1 MANLPDY
8 NKDFLADP
16 GKIMPNARYG
26 ITVKLADTLPGQPYW
41 RAIGIRHLNGDENR
55 GNHHVYVDVLDEQGK
70 RIKGARIGILNSN
83 LPPVYAVIDKPDNEP
98 GANAPM
104 SSGDLLALY
113 VHGEHPSEK
122 AQGFRSTHPDEPPGN
137 TWGHHSFYV
146 VFQKTKE
153 GSGPTPEPEP
163 QPEPQ
168 PTPKPE
174 PTPEPQPVPN
184 WRSKL
189 TPFKRAFLRE
199 LIKAGGTLEA
209 QLAADLVDIL
219 DGKL

>member
-1 MANLPDY
+1 MANLPEIY
-8 NKDFLADP
+8 NAAFLANP
-16 GKIMPNARYG
+16 GQNNAAGYG
-26 ITVKLADTLPGQPYW
+26 VTVKPADTLPGQPYW
-41 RAIGIRHLNGDENR
+41 RVIGIHHLTGDENR
-55 GNHHVYVDVLDEQGK
+55 GNHHVFCDVLDEQGK

-122 AQGFRSTHPDEPPGN
+122 AQGFRSTHPDEEIGN

-146 VFQKTKE
+146 VWQRVKAGDGP
-153 GSGPTPEPEP
+153 GSQPDPDP
-163 QPEPQ
+163 Q
-168 PTPKPE
+168 PE